1 MNQTAISAAAL
12 VNDEHILVVKRTALF
27 GDQQIQG
34 LLSIDVDQYVTLIN
48 TKKEFLPRSLM
59 ETDPTYKQIIPYI
72 IFTYDDRY
80 FLMQRT
86 AKATETRLQNKYSLG
101 IGGHIR
107 QEDMSDSNLF
117 SWAEREFHEEVEYTG
132 AMTMKVLGLLND
144 DSNPVGQVHVGF
156 VILLQGQHG
165 NIRVKSELKSGVLL
179 SLQECA
185 DFYPSMENWSQ
196 IVYDALV
203 KKGA

>member
-1 MNQTAISAAAL
+1 MNQTAISSAAL
-12 VNDEHILVVKRTALF
+12 INDEHILVVKRSELLGT
-27 GDQQIQG
+27 QPMQG
-34 LLSIDVDQYVTLIN
+34 LIPVDVDHYMDIIN
-48 TKKEFLPRSLM
+48 SKKEFLPRSLM

-72 IFTYDDRY
+72 VFTFNNRY

-107 QEDMSDSNLF
+107 QEDMTDSSLF
-117 SWAEREFHEEVEYTG
+117 AWAEREFHEEVEYTG

-144 DSNPVGQVHVGF
+144 DSNPVGQVHIGF
-156 VILLQGQHG
+156 VILVEGQHG
-165 NIRVKSELKSGVLL
+165 NIKVKSELKSGALL

-185 DFYPSMENWSQ
+185 DFYPVMENWSQ

-203 KKGA
+203 RQS

>member
-1 MNQTAISAAAL
+1 MNQTAISPAAL
-12 VNDEHILVVKRTALF
+12 ANDEYILVVKRSELLGT
-27 GDQQIQG
+27 QPMHG
-34 LLSIDVDQYVTLIN
+34 LIPVDVDKYMTLIN
-48 TKKEFLPRSLM
+48 SKKEFLPRSLM

-72 IFTYDDRY
+72 VFTFNNRY

-107 QEDMSDSNLF
+107 QEDMTTDSLF
-117 SWAEREFHEEVEYTG
+117 AWAEREFHEEVEYTG

-144 DSNPVGQVHVGF
+144 DSNPVGQVHIGF
-156 VILLQGQHG
+156 VILVEGQHG
-165 NIRVKSELKSGVLL
+165 NIKVKSELKSGVLL

-185 DFYPSMENWSQ
+185 DFYSSMENWSQ

-203 KKGA
+203 RQN

>member
-1 MNQTAISAAAL
+1 MNQTAISPAAL
-12 VNDEHILVVKRTALF
+12 VNDEHILVVKRSELLGT
-27 GDQQIQG
+27 QQMQG
-34 LLSIDVDQYVTLIN
+34 LIPVNVDQYVDLIHR
-48 TKKEFLPRSLM
+48 KKEFLPRSLM

-72 IFTYDDRY
+72 VFTFNNRY

-107 QEDMSDSNLF
+107 QEDMTDSSLF
-117 SWAEREFHEEVEYTG
+117 TWAEREFHEEVEYTG

-144 DSNPVGQVHVGF
+144 DSNPVGQVHIGF
-156 VILLQGQHG
+156 VILLEGQHG
-165 NIRVKSELKSGVLL
+165 NIKVKSELKSGVLL

-185 DFYPSMENWSQ
+185 DFYSTMENWSQ

-203 KKGA
+203 PKP